1 MVKPMRK
8 VEGLNYHQWQK
19 RNTNCFKSLPKL
31 QQREARERGYHNVG
45 WNKVQESWHILVELT
60 LSSSPSLEQD
70 NKVLSLF
77 EHKVNQ
83 EDLLGAINLS
93 ILEAEQAK
101 KTAQQSLETLNKHQE
116 KFEKL
121 ADKALEKYNIL

>member
-1 MVKPMRK
+1 MKNI
-8 VEGLNYHQWQK
+8 EGLNYRQWQK
-19 RNTNCFKSLPKL
+19 RNTNCFKSLAKSK
-31 QQREARERGYHNVG
+31 QQEARQQGYHNVG
-45 WNKVQESWHILVELT
+45 WNKVQQSWQILVQFT
-60 LSSSPSLEQD
+60 SSSSSSLEPD
-70 NKVLSLF
+70 NKVFSLF

-101 KTAQQSLETLNKHQE
+101 KTAQQSLETLNKNQE

-121 ADKALEKYNIL
+121 ADQALEKYSIL